1 MNLKLPQKQKMDKK
15 AIVLYIVSICT
26 CIIAAL
32 VVILSPYLGDG
43 SLEDII
49 SMGAFNTDTEE
60 IEYNKKIKEFD
71 NIFKNQLE
79 NHSDN
84 IEVKKQEEDKDIIYT
99 YYQNNDKKDGK
110 YNLNLNIPY
119 INIESRLV
127 DKYNEEIKNTFEEKA
142 NNVIDTSNTNAIYSV
157 QYQAT
162 IENDILSLIIYSNLK
177 EASSAQR
184 VIIQTYNYDLKND
197 SEITLEVALK
207 NKNLN
212 QEEVQKKINEEVSKE
227 QQQKNDLKNLGY
239 DIYQRNV
246 EDEMYKIEN
255 TTEFFIKDNNIYI
268 IYAYGN
274 ENLTSEKDLI
284 IV

>member
-142 NNVIDTSNTNAIYSV
+142 NNVIDTSNTNVIYSV